1 MEQCEF
7 CTLLAV
13 MHRLDDN
20 KRSVPLCK
28 RCASV
33 WCKAR
38 FVGVQQE
45 AQEHANRDPDNQ
57 VCILLDSIRFLVSNT
72 LPREGTAEKTKL
84 VHQLS
89 DILDKESDTVT
100 VDELLQWYPK
110 LHTAVSVLIDAVKR
124 YHDQST
130 LHTWDQLRGK

>member
-45 AQEHANRDPDNQ
+45 AQEHANRE
-57 VCILLDSIRFLVSNT
+57 
-72 LPREGTAEKTKL
+72 REGTAEKTKL